1 MSFGY
6 LNEYRKINS
15 LKKHE
20 IKNIKK
26 AYQGIIVNDIILI
39 AKNKNRFKLLGK
51 LDWVYYP
58 RINILCDNIKNNTVK
73 EYYEELILHEK
84 SPPNEWKD
92 KNKEKKLKE
101 FYDNRQFKSE

>member
-15 LKKHE
+15 LKKHK

-39 AKNKNRFKLLGK
+39 AKNKNRFKLLG
-51 LDWVYYP
+51 
-58 RINILCDNIKNNTVK
+58 N
-73 EYYEELILHEK
+73 
-84 SPPNEWKD
+84 
-92 KNKEKKLKE
+92 
-101 FYDNRQFKSE
+101 